1 MKLRL
6 AAPEQLVDLRN
17 VRELGG
23 LRHEAETLTIGA
35 MTRHADVAEDA
46 TVAGAIPALARLASG
61 IGDKQVTDMEKL
73 GGSVANHVDRKRIA
87 TGQDGSRRV
96 VTGWRGVTKK
106 KKQI

>member
-61 IGDKQVTDMEKL
+61 IGDKQVRAMGTL
-73 GGSVANHVDRKRIA
+73 GGSLANNDPAADRSDKH
-87 TGQDGSRRV
+87 TTELTS
-96 VTGWRGVTKK
+96 TKTT
-106 KKQI
+106 